1 MHFHRRTWIPAA
13 AAALMLCVLQGPAGA
28 EEAAPPPG
36 EDVVAVVNGET
47 ISKSKVDRELS
58 GYQQKMIRAGKS
70 LSPENLAGVRE
81 QIIES
86 LVDRAL
92 LHQASVK
99 EGVSVSEEEVQEEFD
114 KIRERFT
121 SEEAF
126 QTVLNRMGMTE
137 QDVREE
143 IQRGEAVQKFIR
155 ERFGQ
160 SAEVSKEEARTFYE
174 SHPEAFVRPEQI
186 RARHILIR
194 PDPEGGEE
202 AAEDAVQKLQA
213 IRKEAEGGKAFSELA
228 EEHSEGPSSERGG
241 DLGYF
246 PKGKMAKPFE
256 EAAFAL
262 EPGDMSGVVKTRFGY
277 HLIKL
282 EDRKSEGTVP
292 FEEVEDALRKHL
304 GTEAVKE
311 AVQSYVKQL
320 RQEAE
325 IRRPGAVEKN
335 G

>member
-1 MHFHRRTWIPAA
+1 MHFHRRTWISTAL
-13 AAALMLCVLQGPAGA
+13 AALVFCFLHGSVTAQEGA
-28 EEAAPPPG
+28 PSPE
-36 EDVVAVVNGET
+36 EDVIAVVNGET
-47 ISKSKVDRELS
+47 ISKGQVDRELS
-58 GYQQKMIRAGKS
+58 GYQQKMMREGKS
-70 LSPENLAGVRE
+70 LTPESLVGVRE

-99 EGVSVSEEEVQEEFD
+99 EGVSVSAEDVQEEWN

-126 QTVLNRMGMTE
+126 QTALKRMGMTE

-143 IQRGEAVQKFIR
+143 IERGEAVQKFIR
-155 ERFGQ
+155 QRFGK
-160 SAEVSKEEARTFYE
+160 SAEISEEEARTFYD
-174 SHPEAFVRPEQI
+174 SHPEAFVRPEQVH
-186 RARHILIR
+186 ARHILIR
-194 PDPEGGEE
+194 PDPEGGE
-202 AAEDAVQKLQA
+202 ATDKDAVKKLQE
-213 IRKEAEGGKAFSELA
+213 IRKEAESGEDFAELA
-228 EEHSEGPSSERGG
+228 KEHSQGPSSERGG

-246 PKGKMAKPFE
+246 PRGKMAKPFE
-256 EAAFAL
+256 DAAFAL
-262 EPGDMSGVVKTRFGY
+262 KPGDMSDVVKTRFGY

-282 EDRKSEGTVP
+282 EDRKPEGTVP
-292 FEEVEDALRKHL
+292 FEEVQDAVQNYL

-320 RQEAE
+320 RQEAV
-325 IRRPGAVEKN
+325 IQRPEADEKS

>member
-1 MHFHRRTWIPAA
+1 MHSHRRRWIPAA
-13 AAALMLCVLQGPAGA
+13 AAALTLCFLQGPAGA

-36 EDVVAVVNGET
+36 EEVVAVVNGET
-47 ISKSKVDRELS
+47 ISKSQVDRELS
-58 GYQQKMIRAGKS
+58 GYQQKMVQAGKS
-70 LSPENLAGVRE
+70 LSPENLMGVRE
-81 QIIES
+81 QIIQS

-92 LHQASVK
+92 LYQASVK
-99 EGVSVSEEEVQEEFD
+99 EGVSVSEEEIQQEWD
-114 KIRERFT
+114 KIRNRFT

-126 QTVLNRMGMTE
+126 QTVLKRMGMTE
-137 QDVREE
+137 QDVKGE

-160 SAEVSKEEARTFYE
+160 SAEISEEEARAFYE

-194 PDPEGGEE
+194 PDPEGGE
-202 AAEDAVQKLQA
+202 AADKDAVEKLQA
-213 IRKEAEGGKAFSELA
+213 IRKEAEDGKAFAELA
-228 EEHSEGPSSERGG
+228 KEHSQGPSSEQGG

-246 PKGKMAKPFE
+246 PRGKMAKPFE
-256 EAAFAL
+256 DAAFAL
-262 EPGDMSGVVKTRFGY
+262 KSGDMSDVVKTRFGY

-282 EDRKSEGTVP
+282 EDRKPEGAVP

-325 IRRPGAVEKN
+325 IRRPEAGEKS